1 MKKHYFIKCPICDSY
16 LDPGEA
22 CDCLSA
28 LKKEAPTPTAID
40 DRGTQKISKITVT
53 YFFKDVKEG

>member
-1 MKKHYFIKCPICDSY
+1 MKKHFYRVCPLCGGF

-28 LKKEAPTPTAID
+28 QKKEAPTPTAID
-40 DRGTQKISKITVT
+40 DRGTQKITKITVT